1 VAQIGRS
8 IFGDKFYTD
17 VMTGRAFD
25 AAFDLDLI
33 ASASSSLACSDFNAT
48 SLLSVLVGSPG
59 CLTHPSSF
67 SSSPFFHR
75 VASVFPSP
83 QMTQLVE

>member
-25 AAFDLDLI
+25 AAFDLDLDCF
-33 ASASSSLACSDFNAT
+33 SVELSC
-48 SLLSVLVGSPG
+48 LL
-59 CLTHPSSF
+59 
-67 SSSPFFHR
+67 
-75 VASVFPSP
+75 
-83 QMTQLVE
+83 